1 MPNHKAR
8 ASGKSISVALIRSGI
23 VRIYFIARTPFIK
36 ATLVESVTMALTDAW
51 DILKLAAKHYQ
62 DSIAYVDPVEQSS
75 LTYGQLLRQSTK
87 LAAWLQGQGVG
98 RGDRVAVMLYNS
110 IEVVQV
116 HFAAAALHAIIV
128 NVNTHWVDREINLV
142 LQDSSPRVVLLHPQY
157 LEAVKAAMQEAT
169 NQSGAVQAPSACSVD
184 TIVLVDSS
192 LSSTISAE
200 QHQLQVAGFSY
211 AATLAHSSELQQP
224 SDLSDSDGYQ
234 MYYTSGTTGR
244 PKGVVL
250 SQKIVVTHALGT
262 IQGESSCTIS
272 SSSTA
277 C

>member
-1 MPNHKAR
+1 MVK
-8 ASGKSISVALIRSGI
+8 
-23 VRIYFIARTPFIK
+23 
-36 ATLVESVTMALTDAW
+36 SVTMALTDAW
-51 DILKLAAKHYQ
+51 DVLKLAAKHYQ

-87 LAAWLQGQGVG
+87 LAAWLQSQGVG
-98 RGDRVAVMLYNS
+98 RGDRVAVMLHNS
-110 IEVVQV
+110 VEVVQV

-128 NVNTHWVDREINLV
+128 NINTHWVDREINLV

-157 LEAVKAAMQEAT
+157 LAAVKAAMQEAT

-184 TIVLVDSS
+184 TIVLVGSS
-192 LSSTISAE
+192 LSGETISAE
-200 QHQLQVAGFSY
+200 QHQLQVACLSY
-211 AATLAHSSELQQP
+211 DSIMAHSSELQEP

-262 IQGESSCTIS
+262 IQGESSCTNS
-272 SSSTA
+272 SASTA